1 VRRLLLPVAAL
12 VLIVPLVIASAP
24 QLLYTT
30 PLGWSLRGKS
40 WDQRRQIVFGGYYTD
55 VMAIRRSIPAN
66 ETIALIP
73 KHPDDRDVAM
83 FSVYHFYPHPAR
95 VYLTVDEWQ
104 RAPDR
109 PRRIVW
115 VDHGKLAVAKP

>member
-1 VRRLLLPVAAL
+1 MRRLLLPIAAL

-30 PLGWSLRGKS
+30 RLAWSLRGRS
-40 WDQRRQIVFGGYYTD
+40 WDQRRQIVFGGYYWD
-55 VMAIRRSIPAN
+55 VMAIRRSISAN

-73 KHPDDRDVAM
+73 KHTEDRDVAM

-95 VYLTVDEWQ
+95 VYLTVDAWQ
-104 RAPDR
+104 KAPDR
-109 PRRIVW
+109 PRWIVW
-115 VDHGKLAVAKP
+115 VDHGKLEVAKP